1 MKNKTLLKLRASE
14 VRVMQGVSVQGH
26 LKEKVL
32 LLLLPKSLL
41 LRHRSRIDEV
51 DEANLKKNRKHSV
64 VSFFLSKDVRKG
76 PKLK

>member
-1 MKNKTLLKLRASE
+1 MKNGNLLQLRASE

-41 LRHRSRIDEV
+41 LRHRSRIDEE
-51 DEANLKKNRKHSV
+51 DEANVKNRKHSV